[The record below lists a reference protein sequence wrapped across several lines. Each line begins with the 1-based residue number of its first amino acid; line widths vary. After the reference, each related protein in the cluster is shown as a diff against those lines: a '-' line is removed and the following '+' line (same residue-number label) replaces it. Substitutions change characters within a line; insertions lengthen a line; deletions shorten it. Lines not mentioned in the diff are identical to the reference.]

1 MYAIVVDGARQIKVK
16 QGQQV
21 DIDLRGDLN
30 PGDDFE
36 FSKVLAIGGEE
47 GLQLGTPEIAG
58 AKVSAKVIG
67 MEKGEKVFV
76 QKFRRR
82 KNYKR
87 RTGHRQQYTRVEIS
101 EIAAG

>member
-16 QGQQV
+16 QGQQI
-21 DIDLRGDLN
+21 DIDLRKGLN
-30 PGDDFE
+30 PGDSFE
-36 FSKVLAIGGEE
+36 FPRVLAIGGDD
-47 GLQLGTPEIAG
+47 GLKLGSPEVAG
-58 AKVSAKVIG
+58 AKVSAKVIST
-67 MEKGEKVFV
+67 EKGTKLYI

-101 EIAAG
+101 EITT